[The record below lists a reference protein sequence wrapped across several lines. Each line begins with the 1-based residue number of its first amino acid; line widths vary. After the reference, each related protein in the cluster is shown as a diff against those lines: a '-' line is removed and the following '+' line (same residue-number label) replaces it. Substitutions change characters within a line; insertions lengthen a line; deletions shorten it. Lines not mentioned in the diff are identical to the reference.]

1 MFEKANFENILIDHH
16 CSNKCSILGHFLTN
30 LKSQLPHSRM
40 LAISAL
46 NTLLQGSPH
55 KAYPQDSHQSLDHP
69 EYCNISSTGEILNQI
84 IQEEGFMNETLNSL
98 SHVHI
103 ISDNDGSSKASYG
116 ASSFQSGSDK
126 AITDFYF
133 DFSAS
138 WPRTPSWIS
147 LVGGHMFYSSFAR
160 IFKRLIQQCGVPV
173 ISSLQTA
180 LEDFLSSKER
190 ARQCVAAEAMA
201 GMLHSDITGNL
212 ESQNNWLM
220 VQLQKIMLVPSVESN
235 PEWAACIRY
244 AVTGKERSGT
254 RAPVLRQKVLECLC
268 SPVPQSMA
276 TSVLAKRYAFLSV
289 ALIEISAPKMTPA
302 EKQYHVKIVDEL
314 LDNMNHSSAQVNQ
327 MAPVWGCL

>member
-1 MFEKANFENILIDHH
+1 MP
-16 CSNKCSILGHFLTN
+16 GHFLKN

-55 KAYPQDSHQSLDHP
+55 KAYPQDSQQSLDHA
-69 EYCNISSTGEILNQI
+69 EDCNISSTEVLNAI

-103 ISDNDGSSKASYG
+103 ISDSDGSSKASYG

-126 AITDFYF
+126 AITNFYF

-147 LVGGHMFYSSFAR
+147 LMGGHTFYSSFAR
-160 IFKRLIQQCGVPV
+160 IFKRLIQQCGMPV
-173 ISSLQTA
+173 MSSLQTA

-190 ARQCVAAEAMA
+190 SRQCVAAEAMA
-201 GMLHSDITGNL
+201 GMLHSDTTGNL
-212 ESQNNWLM
+212 ESENKWLM
-220 VQLQKIMLVPSVESN
+220 VQLQKIMLVPSVESA

-244 AVTGKERSGT
+244 AVTGKERTGT

-268 SPVPQSMA
+268 SPIPQSMA

-289 ALIEISAPKMTPA
+289 ALIEISAPKMSPA
-302 EKQYHVKIVDEL
+302 EKHYHVKILDEL
-314 LDNMNHSSAQVNQ
+314 LDNMNHSSAQVKLNDYSVGVSMSYHPFLSLLF
-327 MAPVWGCL
+327 MAHL